1 MLLTRSKTAHAPLAA
16 IVTAFST
23 YLIGLCIH
31 ASRRSW
37 WRLTPIQTGQIAHLT
52 TVTDYGAGTQGPTKI
67 GQTGGNGS
75 SAEIPPIERGARHRA
90 MLLKS
95 KVPARRTACTTGR
108 DSRCAHHRL
117 LAPAAGPRRRALR
130 SRSAWQPAGSER
142 PRTKIYADGAGQRQR
157 ECRGDPEWQRRTRP
171 VTRPCG
177 GQPVPRRAASA

>member
-95 KVPARRTACTTGR
+95 KVPARATIYFAHNSCYPLACR
-108 DSRCAHHRL
+108 DRASCRRCGCYIDGHLSGVATFV
-117 LAPAAGPRRRALR
+117 RR
-130 SRSAWQPAGSER
+130 GCSEAR
-142 PRTKIYADGAGQRQR
+142 IQN
-157 ECRGDPEWQRRTRP
+157 RTR
-171 VTRPCG
+171 
-177 GQPVPRRAASA
+177 